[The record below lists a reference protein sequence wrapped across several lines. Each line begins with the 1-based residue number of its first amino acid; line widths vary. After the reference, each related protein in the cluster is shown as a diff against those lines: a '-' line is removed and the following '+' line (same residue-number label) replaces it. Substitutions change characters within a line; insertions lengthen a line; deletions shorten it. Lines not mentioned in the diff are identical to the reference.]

1 MTDVLTVLLDSNN
14 RHPLI
19 ESRLGPR
26 VQHFSIKNE
35 CIRCIQNA
43 IMTFR
48 RIDLFLSSEDKLI
61 IGNQLLLFHNIYFHV
76 YYPTADDIPNNNM
89 SNVWVQVFEEN
100 NLWFQISYA
109 IYEQDWT
116 RFIESNY
123 SREAHTILQS
133 THNIILE
140 EVRAAKLGVQ
150 ATS

>member
-1 MTDVLTVLLDSNN
+1 
-14 RHPLI
+14 
-19 ESRLGPR
+19 
-26 VQHFSIKNE
+26 
-35 CIRCIQNA
+35 
-43 IMTFR
+43 
-48 RIDLFLSSEDKLI
+48 
-61 IGNQLLLFHNIYFHV
+61 
-76 YYPTADDIPNNNM
+76 M

-100 NLWFQISYA
+100 NLWFKISYA

-140 EVRAAKLGVQ
+140 EVKAAKLGVQ